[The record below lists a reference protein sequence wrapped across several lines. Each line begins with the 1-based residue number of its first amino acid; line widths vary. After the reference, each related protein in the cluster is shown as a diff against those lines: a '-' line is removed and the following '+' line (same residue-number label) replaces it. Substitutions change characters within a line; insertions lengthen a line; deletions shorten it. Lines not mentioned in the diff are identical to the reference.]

1 MKSVF
6 ELQQIY
12 LQACEKQDELFKR
25 DLKYFIENIEK
36 QIEENAEKGI
46 AVTKLYIAYGES
58 DIREGYIKHTRFKEV
73 REKLKGHFEQ
83 AGFEVYI
90 FEGILEIK
98 LPPCKMIRGHGFI
111 L

>member
-12 LQACEKQDELFKR
+12 LQAREKQDELFKR

-46 AVTKLYIAYGES
+46 AVTKLYISYGES
-58 DIREGYIKHTRFKEV
+58 DIGKGYIKHTRLTEVGKRLKE
-73 REKLKGHFEQ
+73 HFEQ

-90 FEGILEIK
+90 FDSILEIA
-98 LPPCKMIRGHGFI
+98 LPPCKMIRGA
-111 L
+111 

>member
-12 LQACEKQDELFKR
+12 LQAREKQDELFKK
-25 DLKYFIENIEK
+25 DLQYFIGNIEK

-46 AVTKLYIAYGES
+46 DTTKLHIIYGES
-58 DIREGYIKHTRFKEV
+58 EIGEGYIRHTRFTEV
-73 REKLKGHFEQ
+73 TERLKRHFEQ
-83 AGFEVYI
+83 SGFEVYI

-98 LPPCKMIRGHGFI
+98 LPPCEYIRGHKFVY
-111 L
+111 